1 MALFEVERTVHASAV
16 AVWERLTDWPAHVG
30 RVPLTR
36 ITGVS
41 VPAEGVGA
49 RFTARTGVGAV
60 GFDDPMEVVAWS
72 PPGAGRAAG
81 RCRLVK
87 RGRVVRGWAE
97 IEVHGPEADTGDGAD
112 AGDAGNAGDGA
123 PGPVRAVWREEI
135 GVRGVP
141 RALDPVVAWTARRLF
156 ARVLDDL
163 LRSP

>member
-1 MALFEVERTVHASAV
+1 MALFEVERTVHSSAV
-16 AVWERLTDWPAHVG
+16 AVWGRLTDWRAHGG

-36 ITGVS
+36 IVGVS
-41 VPAEGVGA
+41 APATGVGA

-72 PPGAGRAAG
+72 PPGAGRAVG

-97 IEVHGPEADTGDGAD
+97 IEVYGPEADTGYGE
-112 AGDAGNAGDGA
+112 
-123 PGPVRAVWREEI
+123 GPVRVVWREEI

-141 RALDPVVAWTARRLF
+141 RALDPLVARTARAVF
-156 ARVLDDL
+156 TRVLDGL
-163 LRSP
+163 LRPR

>member
-1 MALFEVERTVHASAV
+1 MGLFEVERTVQTSA
-16 AVWERLTDWPAHVG
+16 AEAWGRLTDWPAHGG

-41 VPAEGVGA
+41 VPATGVGA
-49 RFTARTGVGAV
+49 RFTARTGVGRV

-72 PPGAGRAAG
+72 PPGAGRARG

-97 IEVHGPEADTGDGAD
+97 IEVGGPEADARDGA
-112 AGDAGNAGDGA
+112 GA
-123 PGPVRAVWREEI
+123 VRVVWREEL

-141 RALDPVVAWTARRLF
+141 RALDPLVTWTARRVF
-156 ARVLDDL
+156 GRVLDGL
-163 LRSP
+163 LHGR